1 MVARTTCSMP
11 EPAVSRMCL
20 MFFSA
25 CAACSPAVSPD
36 SSPVAGRCPAG
47 RRRTRIRWP
56 SGLAVGAECCR
67 GFGGGHCF
75 QLFAHTVLLCRKVC
89 CRKVCKR
96 APSMC
101 QYAHTCAICV
111 APEIILFRWVEAGK
125 TVHRTIW
132 PELAPHDAAGT
143 KTAES
148 QGKPRKNTTNEQQKS
163 SSRSTGALPGG
174 LDGDRTHDLLF
185 RRQTLYP
192 LSYKPM
198 QRTTV
203 HGLRPFATRFGEK
216 RDADLAIVGKVSTR
230 AQCIRVLGAT
240 STRCTLST

>member
-1 MVARTTCSMP
+1 M
-11 EPAVSRMCL
+11 L
-20 MFFSA
+20 
-25 CAACSPAVSPD
+25 
-36 SSPVAGRCPAG
+36 
-47 RRRTRIRWP
+47 
-56 SGLAVGAECCR
+56 
-67 GFGGGHCF
+67 
-75 QLFAHTVLLCRKVC
+75 
-89 CRKVCKR
+89 RKVCKR

-101 QYAHTCAICV
+101 QYARTCAICV

-132 PELAPHDAAGT
+132 PELAPHGAAGT

-148 QGKPRKNTTNEQQKS
+148 QGKPRKNTTNEQQKG

-216 RDADLAIVGKVSTR
+216 RDANLAIVGKVSTR